1 MEKTLAE
8 VMATDLAV
16 GENTGSGDVVGQET
30 NNGFI
35 NSDIMHL
42 QNAEIHETVSTERA
56 KLFSFIKSKVPA
68 VEEAEDILQDVFFE
82 LIESRR
88 LMKPIEKLA
97 SWLYTVARNKIT
109 DFYRKKKP
117 LSLEDE
123 FRFSDEDEPLMLADI
138 LPAIQNA
145 PEDEML
151 KEAIFELMEEALD
164 ELPENQSAAFIMNE
178 IEGKTLNEIAEETG
192 VPLKT
197 VISRKR
203 YAVLYLREKLQTL
216 YNELFNV

>member
-1 MEKTLAE
+1 MEKTPAE
-8 VMATDLAV
+8 VEHTAA
-16 GENTGSGDVVGQET
+16 
-30 NNGFI
+30 

-56 KLFSFIKSKVPA
+56 KLLSFIKSKVPA
-68 VEEAEDILQDVFFE
+68 AEEAEDILQDVFFE

-117 LSLEDE
+117 LSLEEE
-123 FRFSDEDEPLMLADI
+123 FSFSDEDEPLMLADI

-151 KEAIFELMEEALD
+151 KEAIFEMMEEALD

>member
-1 MEKTLAE
+1 MEKTPAE
-8 VMATDLAV
+8 VNEAIVNTDAM
-16 GENTGSGDVVGQET
+16 Q
-30 NNGFI
+30 
-35 NSDIMHL
+35 L
-42 QNAEIHETVSTERA
+42 QNAEIHETVNSERA
-56 KLFSFIKSKVPA
+56 KLLSFIKSKVPA
-68 VEEAEDILQDVFFE
+68 AEEAEDILQDVFFE

-117 LSLEDE
+117 VSLEEE
-123 FRFSDEDEPLMLADI
+123 FSFGSDYEPLMLADV
-138 LPAIQNA
+138 LPAIENT

-151 KEAIFELMEEALD
+151 KEAIFELMEESLD

-203 YAVLYLREKLQTL
+203 YAVLYLREKLQLL
-216 YNELFNV
+216 YKELFNI

>member
-1 MEKTLAE
+1 MEKSPAE
-8 VMATDLAV
+8 VEQAIVNTDAL
-16 GENTGSGDVVGQET
+16 
-30 NNGFI
+30 
-35 NSDIMHL
+35 HL
-42 QNAEIHETVSTERA
+42 QNAEIHKTVSMERA
-56 KLFSFIKSKVPA
+56 KLLSFIKSKVPA
-68 VEEAEDILQDVFFE
+68 AEEAEDILQDVFFE

-88 LMKPIEKLA
+88 LMKPVEKLA

-117 LSLEDE
+117 LSLEEE
-123 FRFSDEDEPLMLADI
+123 FSFSNDDEPLMLADI
-138 LPAIQNA
+138 LPAMENA

-151 KEAIFELMEEALD
+151 KEAIFEMMEEALD

-178 IEGKTLNEIAEETG
+178 IEGKALNEIAEETG

-203 YAVLYLREKLQTL
+203 YAVLYLRERLQTL